1 MQWCL
6 VLQGAAGGEQSAMAT
21 AERLGRQED
30 PLQGPT
36 AELRRQLDQQ
46 TSQLSSQA
54 AELDSTRKKLQETQ
68 VSSHV
73 FV

>member
-1 MQWCL
+1 MQWCM
-6 VLQGAAGGEQSAMAT
+6 VLQGAAGGEQSAVAT
-21 AERLGRQED
+21 AVRPGGQVES
-30 PLQGPT
+30 LQ
-36 AELRRQLDQQ
+36 AELKRQLEQQ
-46 TSQLSSQA
+46 SRQLNSQA

>member
-1 MQWCL
+1 MQWCM
-6 VLQGAAGGEQSAMAT
+6 VVQGAAGGEQSAMAT
-21 AERLGRQED
+21 GERPGGQVGT
-30 PLQGPT
+30 LQGPT
-36 AELRRQLDQQ
+36 AELQRQLDQQ
-46 TSQLSSQA
+46 TRQLNSQA

>member
-1 MQWCL
+1 M
-6 VLQGAAGGEQSAMAT
+6 VVKGAAGGEQSAMAF
-21 AERLGRQED
+21 AERPGGQVGT
-30 PLQGPT
+30 LQGTTP
-36 AELRRQLDQQ
+36 ELQRQLDQQ
-46 TSQLSSQA
+46 CSQLNSQA